1 MKVVCLSLWAFADYT
16 IRLANALS
24 AAGQTVMLLLPKAT
38 LPEHI
43 RSVAKGVEL
52 QLFRQSE
59 PRVSIYPW
67 RSLPLVWDIVSRIN
81 KYKPDVV
88 HVQST
93 HFWFSLAQMM
103 LWKYPSV
110 TTFHDVKPHLG
121 EERVSTAVINYLIR
135 KHSKK
140 LFVHGQYLKQ
150 LMIDM
155 YKVPADKI
163 SVIPFAEHYDSP
175 LNEYQTPNV
184 VEDGNLVLFFGRI
197 LPYKGLE
204 YLIQAEP
211 LINKEVPEAKIAI
224 AGEGEAFAKY
234 EKMIKNR
241 EHFII
246 HNCYV
251 EPAKAAELF
260 QRCSLVV
267 LPYVEASQSGVITTA
282 YGFKKPVVVTNVGS
296 LPEIVEDGKTG
307 FVVPSRDPAA
317 LAGAIVKMLK
327 DKTLR
332 HDMGE
337 KAYQKLKTELSWSV
351 VAKRTISAYQELIQD
366 KA

>member
-1 MKVVCLSLWAFADYT
+1 MRIVCLSVWAVADYT
-16 IRLANALS
+16 VRLANALS

-43 RSVAKGVEL
+43 RSVDSGVEL

-59 PRVSIYPW
+59 PRVSFYPW
-67 RSLPLVWDIVSRIN
+67 RSLPLVWDIVSRVN
-81 KYKPDVV
+81 KYKPDII

-93 HFWFSLAQMM
+93 HFWLSLAQLM

-121 EERVSTAVINYLIR
+121 DERATTAVISSLIR

-140 LFVHGQYLKQ
+140 LFVHGESLKQ

-155 YKVPADKI
+155 YHVPASKI

-175 LNEYQTPNV
+175 INKYQVPDV
-184 VEDGNLVLFFGRI
+184 AEDGNLVLFFGRI
-197 LPYKGLE
+197 SPYKGLE

-211 LINKEVPEAKIAI
+211 LITKEVPEAKIVI
-224 AGEGEAFAKY
+224 AGEGEEFAKY
-234 EKMIKNR
+234 ERTMKNK

-246 HNCYV
+246 YNYYV

-317 LAGAIVKMLK
+317 LAVAIVKMLK